1 MGDTPEIVVENHDA
15 NVTLT
20 EKPDASNKPHSN
32 DAIGANMDRDLLES
46 LVNLEHELT
55 GIDTRKTL
63 AEGSRLCDEIT
74 METNK
79 LAKLIDS
86 LKTEAKPSEEE
97 IQQVVN
103 EFTTKVNDL
112 IKYHHD
118 NKLTDKAEVDML
130 KTGVEKVT
138 AAINSSAS
146 DPEQIEEAQRVLHIF
161 IKNIDQV
168 DGAYK
173 AVRRRM
179 STTPTSAQ
187 VASPPRLSLSGHA
200 RQESSDSTTSSNQNT
215 ERSAGGQSVPTTPT
229 AKTDGG
235 MKHANT
241 TPDFKKKKSYSVS
254 SKKSKSKLGDNEIES
269 PNGEENKEE
278 DKEKKKRTHSRRT
291 TLSLALPVKKEKEQ
305 KDEEKEKEK
314 EKEKKDKKSKTPRE
328 EGDKKKK
335 FSIKDSWK
343 RLTSAFVPNSKE
355 DKRHTMASPDTGDT
369 IDWDAPVSPRKEK
382 KEREKQEKEKEK
394 ELKKQEKEHEKQEKE
409 KEKEREKQEQEKEKE
424 PKSPRRL
431 RLSLSMR
438 KKSKSKREDST
449 MIKSSPASTAR
460 GDGSVTDRTEN
471 SSTSQFVTPRT
482 ARDASNSEEKAP
494 SSNGKAA
501 TTSLKELPK
510 TGAPDTPKL
519 QVPDTPKLEVPDT
532 PKLQV
537 PDTPKLAIAATPAP
551 TAQTPGQ
558 GNTPR
563 GNNSPRAVLVREIS
577 KKMLVA
583 RRAPSQQQLRQIKT
597 KLSQMRLAW
606 DEYTTGGLTT
616 QDISE
621 IDEHALDA
629 DIKELENLEGFDV
642 DDIVNFE
649 PDGPALDDANMTDE
663 LKALDNILDE
673 FDDEFDTPSMREP
686 SSLSK
691 LAGGGSGGSYLS
703 AYD

>member
-1 MGDTPEIVVENHDA
+1 MGDTPEIKTENHEPG
-15 NVTLT
+15 VTLT
-20 EKPDASNKPHSN
+20 EKPDEATKPSSN
-32 DAIGANMDRDLLES
+32 DAVGVNLDKDLLES

-79 LAKLIDS
+79 ITKLIDS
-86 LKTEAKPSEEE
+86 LKTESKPTTEE
-97 IQQVVN
+97 IQQVIAG
-103 EFTTKVNDL
+103 FTTKVNDL
-112 IKYHHD
+112 VKYHHD
-118 NKLTDKAEVDML
+118 NKLTDKAEVDLL
-130 KTGVEKVT
+130 KTGVEKIT
-138 AAINSSAS
+138 AAVTSAEA
-146 DPEQIEEAQRVLHIF
+146 DPGQVEEAQRVLHIF

-168 DGAYK
+168 DGSYK

-179 STTPTSAQ
+179 STTPTSPH
-187 VASPPRLSLSGHA
+187 VASPPRLNLDGHT
-200 RQESSDSTTSSNQNT
+200 RQESDSTTSSNQNT
-215 ERSAGGQSVPTTPT
+215 DRSAGGQSVPTTPT
-229 AKTDGG
+229 GKTDGG
-235 MKHANT
+235 MKHAST

-254 SKKSKSKLGDNEIES
+254 SKKSKSKLGDNEIEAQ
-269 PNGEENKEE
+269 GEENKEE
-278 DKEKKKRTHSRRT
+278 KPKRTHSRRT
-291 TLSLALPVKKEKEQ
+291 TLSLALPARKEKEQ
-305 KDEEKEKEK
+305 KDEEKQKEK
-314 EKEKKDKKSKTPRE
+314 DKKDKKSKTPRE
-328 EGDKKKK
+328 DGEKKKK

-355 DKRHTMASPDTGDT
+355 EKRHTMAAADTGGS

-382 KEREKQEKEKEK
+382 KEREKLEKEKEK
-394 ELKKQEKEHEKQEKE
+394 HEKEL
-409 KEKEREKQEQEKEKE
+409 EKEREKQEKEREKQEKEKE

-438 KKSKSKREDST
+438 KKTKSKRDDSM

-460 GDGSVTDRTEN
+460 GEGSLTDRSETLASPN
-471 SSTSQFVTPRT
+471 PTPRT
-482 ARDASNSEEKAP
+482 AREASSEEKAP
-494 SSNGKAA
+494 GSNGKAA
-501 TTSLKELPK
+501 TNSLKELPK
-510 TGAPDTPKL
+510 TPEVLTPK
-519 QVPDTPKLEVPDT
+519 PSEEK
-532 PKLQV
+532 V
-537 PDTPKLAIAATPAP
+537 PDTPKLAISPALTPA
-551 TAQTPGQ
+551 Q

-563 GNNSPRAVLVREIS
+563 DPNSPRAVLVREIS

-597 KLSQMRLAW
+597 KLSQMKLAW

-642 DDIVNFE
+642 DEIVNFE
-649 PDGPALDDANMTDE
+649 PDGAALDDANMIDE
-663 LKALDNILDE
+663 LNALDNMLDE

-686 SSLSK
+686 SSMPK
-691 LAGGGSGGSYLS
+691 VAGGSTSYLS